1 MWFDSKL
8 PCRSQIAI
16 AQHISAWNFQKEKKK
31 HQQENQTKG
40 VRRKY
45 KKVKE
50 KVLKK
55 KNKKIKIMKK
65 ASSRWIS
72 KQTKKCKQKKP

>member
-1 MWFDSKL
+1 MEFPKG
-8 PCRSQIAI
+8 
-16 AQHISAWNFQKEKKK
+16 KKKK

-65 ASSRWIS
+65 ASSR
-72 KQTKKCKQKKP
+72 